1 MTIAPD
7 VAESFE
13 FFKWFPSPA
22 KEQHERT
29 VYTFQRRSVVMPMM
43 EVFDTANMS
52 ESCSRRNVTTVAP
65 QAFSLLNSEF
75 TRGESK
81 RFAER
86 VVELAGPDKDK
97 QLDRAFRMAL
107 GRAPSTAELEKARK
121 VDLRASGC
129 SALFNLNELLYLE

>member
-1 MTIAPD
+1 GYTIY
-7 VAESFE
+7 
-13 FFKWFPSPA
+13 KLIPSTQQ
-22 KEQHERT
+22 EQNRLT
-29 VYTFQRRSVVMPMM
+29 FYTFQRHSMVMPMK

-75 TRGESK
+75 TRHASR

-97 QLDRAFRMAL
+97 QIDRAFRLAL
-107 GRAPSTAELEKARK
+107 ARAPSASEVEKARK
-121 VDLRASGC
+121 VDL
-129 SALFNLNELLYLE
+129 ALLGVVIF